1 MESGAQTAVDPPALR
16 AAAQRLDSAADSLNA
31 ALAVHLRTLHLDAPS
46 SVRAALLRL
55 VGDVELW
62 HRSARETAAALR
74 TAADSYTDAEAQA
87 AEALR

>member
-1 MESGAQTAVDPPALR
+1 
-16 AAAQRLDSAADSLNA
+16 
-31 ALAVHLRTLHLDAPS
+31 
-46 SVRAALLRL
+46 VRAALLRL